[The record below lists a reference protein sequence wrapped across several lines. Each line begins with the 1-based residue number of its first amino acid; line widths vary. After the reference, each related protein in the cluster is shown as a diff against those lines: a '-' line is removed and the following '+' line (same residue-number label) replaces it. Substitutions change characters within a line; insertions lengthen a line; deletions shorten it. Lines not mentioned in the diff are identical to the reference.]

1 MNIIIPIGGVGERFA
16 IENYTLPKPL
26 IPVLG
31 RPMIYRLISSLSIS
45 PDDNIRIIYNSSLI
59 KYNFEELIKF
69 WFPKLSF
76 SFVSLPKQT
85 KGPTETLKFGI
96 RDLDLSQECLLLDC
110 DTFYEKNILEL
121 YRNVKNKNCIFY
133 FNTTDPNPIYSYV
146 KLNDDDVVVDIAEKI
161 KISDNANVG
170 AYGFRNGHLLSYY
183 INNMKATYVSE
194 VYKKMLKTDEKI
206 HGVCIDNF
214 HCVGTPLQLKSY
226 CNRFRNKSE
235 PLRICFDLDNTLVT
249 YPDITGDYTTVRPI
263 TRNIEFLKL
272 LKSLGHYIII
282 YTARRMKTHK
292 GNVGA
297 ILADVGQ
304 ITINT
309 LKKYEIKYDELHFGK
324 PHANYYIDDLAVNPY
339 VSLYESTGF
348 YNTITKSRTFNDL
361 SFTENQVTKT
371 TNNTGEIHWY
381 NNIPENIKDLFPEVY
396 SLKDNTIT
404 MENID
409 GVSYSH
415 LLISEQLKIND
426 IDVLMNNLNKLHDLK
441 EKSIEN
447 IYSVY
452 SRKLTERFIN
462 YNDLYKT
469 LELQEL
475 YHKINSKLKSYE
487 KSTKGLE
494 GVIHGDP
501 VFTNI
506 IKTETSIKFI
516 DMRGKI
522 DKETIHGDIYY
533 DYAKIYQSLL
543 GYDFILND
551 VQINYEYLKTL
562 REYFEMKYLGTDKY
576 REKIIFIDDLK
587 ILTASLYL
595 SFLPL
600 HEYDKNK
607 FSKYIN
613 IIKELI

>member
-1 MNIIIPIGGVGERFA
+1 
-16 IENYTLPKPL
+16 
-26 IPVLG
+26 
-31 RPMIYRLISSLSIS
+31 
-45 PDDNIRIIYNSSLI
+45 
-59 KYNFEELIKF
+59 
-69 WFPKLSF
+69 
-76 SFVSLPKQT
+76 
-85 KGPTETLKFGI
+85 
-96 RDLDLSQECLLLDC
+96 
-110 DTFYEKNILEL
+110 
-121 YRNVKNKNCIFY
+121 
-133 FNTTDPNPIYSYV
+133 
-146 KLNDDDVVVDIAEKI
+146 
-161 KISDNANVG
+161 
-170 AYGFRNGHLLSYY
+170 
-183 INNMKATYVSE
+183 
-194 VYKKMLKTDEKI
+194 
-206 HGVCIDNF
+206 
-214 HCVGTPLQLKSY
+214 
-226 CNRFRNKSE
+226 
-235 PLRICFDLDNTLVT
+235 
-249 YPDITGDYTTVRPI
+249 
-263 TRNIEFLKL
+263 
-272 LKSLGHYIII
+272 
-282 YTARRMKTHK
+282 
-292 GNVGA
+292 
-297 ILADVGQ
+297 
-304 ITINT
+304 
-309 LKKYEIKYDELHFGK
+309 
-324 PHANYYIDDLAVNPY
+324 
-339 VSLYESTGF
+339 
-348 YNTITKSRTFNDL
+348 
-361 SFTENQVTKT
+361 
-371 TNNTGEIHWY
+371 
-381 NNIPENIKDLFPEVY
+381 
-396 SLKDNTIT
+396 

-441 EKSIEN
+441 EKFIQN

-469 LELQEL
+469 LDLQEL

-551 VQINYEYLKTL
+551 IQINYEYLKTL
-562 REYFEMKYLGTDKY
+562 REYFEIKYLGTYKY
-576 REKIIFIDDLK
+576 REKIIFIDYLK
-587 ILTASLYL
+587 ILTASLYI

-600 HEYDKNK
+600 HEYDDKK